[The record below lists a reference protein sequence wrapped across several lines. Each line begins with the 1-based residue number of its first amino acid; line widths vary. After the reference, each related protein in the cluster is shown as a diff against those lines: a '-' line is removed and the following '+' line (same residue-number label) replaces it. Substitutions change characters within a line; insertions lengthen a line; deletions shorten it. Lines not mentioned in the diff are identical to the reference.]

1 MKRKHNRYSP
11 EFKAKVAK
19 AALKEEATLSEL
31 SQLYQVPIN
40 QISKW
45 KNQALQDMYQIFQRN
60 KKSSQDKEQEKL
72 ISRLYQQIGKLQ
84 VEQEWLK
91 KTLDL

>member
-1 MKRKHNRYSP
+1 MH
-11 EFKAKVAK
+11 
-19 AALKEEATLSEL
+19 
-31 SQLYQVPIN
+31 
-40 QISKW
+40 
-45 KNQALQDMYQIFQRN
+45 QIFQRS